1 MHRSSLSDSV
11 FLSYPFEASVV
22 EAVCVLTEIEALS
35 IISYQIYVDYA
46 ERLCFQIPKHN
57 SLCMANL
64 EN

>member
-46 ERLCFQIPKHN
+46 ERLCFQIP
-57 SLCMANL
+57 
-64 EN
+64 